1 MVHGRRMKL
10 FSARTAGLL
19 YLIVLAFGLASE
31 AALRTRIFVPDD
43 AAATA
48 ANAAEAQWLLR
59 AVLAANLTYLAGEVV
74 MTAILYLLFR
84 RVSEPVS
91 LLAAALRLVSLA
103 VFTANL
109 SNLLAARTDP
119 TNALRHLEAHQ
130 HGYAAGLVIFGLNCL
145 AMGHLLRHSGRTA
158 LGVLLGVAGVGY
170 LVNSYLFTLVPGYGG
185 EATPVLLAPA
195 LIAETWF
202 CVVLLRAR
210 SPRL

>member
-1 MVHGRRMKL
+1 MKL

-19 YLIVLAFGLASE
+19 YLVVLALGLASE
-31 AALRTRIFVPDD
+31 AALRTRIIVPGD

-48 ANAAEAQWLLR
+48 ANAAASQWLLR
-59 AVLAANLTYLAGEVV
+59 AVLAANLTYLAGEAV
-74 MTAILYLLFR
+74 MTVILALLFR

-91 LLAAALRLVSLA
+91 LLAAALRLTSLA

-119 TNALRHLEAHQ
+119 ANALRHLEAHQ
-130 HGYAAGLVIFGLNCL
+130 HGYAAGLVLFGLNCL
-145 AMGHLLRHSGRTA
+145 AMGQLLRHSGRVR
-158 LGVLLGVAGVGY
+158 LGVLLGVAGLGY

-210 SPRL
+210 GDWSAAR